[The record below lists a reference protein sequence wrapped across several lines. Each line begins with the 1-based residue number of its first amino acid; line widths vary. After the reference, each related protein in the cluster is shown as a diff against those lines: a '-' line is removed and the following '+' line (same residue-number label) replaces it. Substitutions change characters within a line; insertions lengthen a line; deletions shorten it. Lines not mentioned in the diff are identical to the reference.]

1 MLVTNSK
8 QYSYI
13 RKAYAWPRMINI
25 GLKYINDIFTYVL
38 KFDKIIVSW
47 AVFTKGG
54 RKKSQY
60 LKKIPVIP
68 NPSSKF
74 TLQNSKHIY
83 ILHGYTIINKY

>member
-8 QYSYI
+8 QHSYI
-13 RKAYAWPRMINI
+13 RKAYAWPRMLNI

-60 LKKIPVIP
+60 LKKYQLSQTQAVNLHYRTLSTFIFFMVI
-68 NPSSKF
+68 
-74 TLQNSKHIY
+74 Q
-83 ILHGYTIINKY
+83 

>member
-1 MLVTNSK
+1 ML
-8 QYSYI
+8 
-13 RKAYAWPRMINI
+13 NI
-25 GLKYINDIFTYVL
+25 GLKYINNIFIYVL

-60 LKKIPVIP
+60 LKKKKIPVIP

-74 TLQNSKHIY
+74 TLQNSEHIDT
-83 ILHGYTIINKY
+83 LHGYTIINKY